1 MSYCHLLSGGLSNI
15 SMTFGTGHP
24 YGVDPV
30 RVPTRMNNHVVSV
43 AGGNPACLAYV
54 APVDLIFSDD
64 FESGN
69 TTAWSSTV
77 P

>member
-1 MSYCHLLSGGLSNI
+1 LMSYCHVVWNPSSCAATCGQNDAVLHSRIAAYMDG
-15 SMTFGTGHP
+15 FVTGHTP
-24 YGVDPV
+24 WCVEV
-30 RVPTRMNNHVVSV
+30 
-43 AGGNPACLAYV
+43 
-54 APVDLIFSDD
+54 VDLELVFGDD